1 MLASSISRNAILL
14 GLFALATTMLIAGT
28 QLGTKDRIDAAIR
41 AAEQRA
47 LLEIVP
53 IEVHDN
59 TMLDD
64 VALVEDKAGLLGSA
78 GKLIYRARMAGVPVA
93 AIVPVTAPDGYSGA
107 IDLVVGI
114 KVDGSIAGV
123 RALSHKETPGLG
135 DKVDIKKS
143 DWVTG
148 FEGRSLT
155 DPAPARW
162 RVKKD
167 KGVFDQFTGATIT
180 PRAVTKAVYQALQYY
195 ERNSDQIWAD
205 DVDQESI
212 DSGNG

>member
-1 MLASSISRNAILL
+1 MLASSIRRNAILL
-14 GLFALATTMLIAGT
+14 GLFALATTLLIAGT
-28 QLGTKDRIDAAIR
+28 QFATRDRIAEAVR

-47 LLEIVP
+47 LLQIVP
-53 IEVHDN
+53 IEIHDN

-64 VALVEDKAGLLGSA
+64 VSRVEDGLELLGST
-78 GKLIYRARMAGVPVA
+78 GKLIYRARMSGVPVA
-93 AIVPVTAPDGYSGA
+93 AILPATAPDGYSGA

-114 KVDGSIAGV
+114 SVDGSIAGV
-123 RALSHKETPGLG
+123 RALNHRETPGLG

-143 DWVTG
+143 DWITG
-148 FEGRSLT
+148 FEGKSLGN
-155 DPAPARW
+155 PPPPLW

-195 ERNSDQIWAD
+195 NQHSDRIWAD
-205 DVDQESI
+205 NVDGEGK
-212 DSGNG
+212 DRGNG